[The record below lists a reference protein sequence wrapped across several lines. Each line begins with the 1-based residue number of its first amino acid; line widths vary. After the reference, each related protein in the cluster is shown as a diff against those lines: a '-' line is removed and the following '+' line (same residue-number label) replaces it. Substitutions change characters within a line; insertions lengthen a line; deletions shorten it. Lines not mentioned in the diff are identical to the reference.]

1 MGTFNRVANGILL
14 CLVAGFSSGQ
24 TTPFREAPVSQSG
37 GSGRPTTITS
47 GTWTRLTHA
56 PSGAVSMALLLPDGT
71 VMCQSYNSSGW
82 SRLTPD
88 NTGSYL
94 NGTWSAMPSLPSGYM
109 PLYYASAVLPDGR
122 VFVEG
127 GEYNG
132 TSGGEVWTN
141 LGAIYSPVTNTWT
154 SLTPPPGWSQI
165 GDSQCVLFPDGVSLM
180 VANILNGQTAIL
192 NTSTLAWTLISGS
205 GKRDRNDEEG
215 WVLLADGT
223 IMTVDAE
230 NAGGSP
236 NAERYI
242 PSTQTWIGAGTTPA
256 RYEDSGSEEL
266 GPMVLR
272 PNGTIFVMGATG
284 ANGVYTPP
292 TTLTGSGSWAAAPSF
307 PNIGGVLDIA
317 DGPACLL
324 PDGNVLMDAS
334 PGIFNTPSHFFEF
347 DGTNLTQVNAVP
359 RATSDSSYVGGMLM
373 LPTGQVLFTDHS
385 NDVEIYTPTG
395 SPQDAWRPT
404 ISSVATTLQLS
415 STNNLLQGTQ
425 LNGLSQCTA
434 YGDDATNATNYPLVR
449 IVNGATG
456 HVFYCRTHNHSTMAV
471 ATGSAT
477 VSTQFDVPAGVET
490 GPSNLYVVANGIQ
503 SAPQVINVV
512 AAHVYLPNSV
522 SFVVGSQTGGSLSSL
537 YFTDTSS
544 LTGTIA
550 AVSLLSEPPLQVQF
564 SATSPTTSPTSFQFT
579 TTGHVNSINLSE
591 SVLLYNFSTNAYE
604 TVNTATASNGTDG
617 TVTVTG
623 SGTLSRYVNP
633 ATNEVRARI
642 TYLRSGPTTVAGW
655 GASLNT
661 VNWIIQ

>member
-1 MGTFNRVANGILL
+1 MATLNRVVTCLSLSIL
-14 CLVAGFSSGQ
+14 AGLGSAQVFTLAGKKHGQNPPVSSGNW
-24 TTPFREAPVSQSG
+24 S
-37 GSGRPTTITS
+37 
-47 GTWTRLTHA
+47 RLTNQV
-56 PSGAVSMALLLPDGT
+56 PNAVGVCLLETDGT
-71 VMCQSYNSSGW
+71 VMCQVPNSPAW
-82 SRLTPD
+82 YRLTPD
-88 NTGSYL
+88 INGSYQ
-94 NGTWSAMPSLPSGYM
+94 NGTWSAMPSLPSGYS

-132 TSGGEVWTN
+132 TDSGVWTN
-141 LGAIYSPVTNTWT
+141 LGAIYNPATNAWT
-154 SLTPPPGWSQI
+154 SLNPPSGWSQI

-180 VANILNGQTAIL
+180 IANIYNGQTAIL
-192 NTSTLAWTLISGS
+192 NTSTLAWTMIAGN
-205 GKRDRNDEEG
+205 GKLDRNDEEG

-230 NAGGSP
+230 NAGSSP

-242 PSTQTWIGAGTTPA
+242 PTTQTWIGAGTTPA
-256 RYEDSGSEEL
+256 RLEDSGSQEL

-272 PNGTIFVMGATG
+272 PDGTIFVMGATG
-284 ANGVYTPP
+284 ANAVYTPP
-292 TTLTGSGSWAAAPSF
+292 TTLMGSGSWVAAPSF
-307 PNIGGVLDIA
+307 PVISQGQLDVA

-334 PGIFNTPSHFFEF
+334 PGIFNSPTDFFEF
-347 DGTNLTQVNAVP
+347 DGTNLVQVNAP
-359 RATSDSSYVGGMLM
+359 PQASSDTSYLGGMLM
-373 LPTGQVLFTDHS
+373 LPTGQVLFTDQS

-503 SAPQVINVV
+503 STPQVINVV

-537 YFTDTSS
+537 YFTDTSY

-550 AVSLLSEPPLQVQF
+550 GNRLAF
-564 SATSPTTSPTSFQFT
+564 
-579 TTGHVNSINLSE
+579 I
-591 SVLLYNFSTNAYE
+591 
-604 TVNTATASNGTDG
+604 
-617 TVTVTG
+617 
-623 SGTLSRYVNP
+623 
-633 ATNEVRARI
+633 
-642 TYLRSGPTTVAGW
+642 
-655 GASLNT
+655 
-661 VNWIIQ
+661 